1 MPPGDDQTQLKH
13 VEVTVK
19 THCFYECFVLFW
31 CYIIQLFSTS
41 VQL

>member
-1 MPPGDDQTQLKH
+1 MPSRDDQSQLKH

-19 THCFYECFVLFW
+19 TRCFYECFVLFW
-31 CYIIQLFSTS
+31 WYIIQLFSAS